1 MNRPLQIIIIITI
14 LVISGIYFIF
24 KKPNTNNEVVFWTLQ
39 MSDFAPYING
49 VINDFEKEN
58 PDIKIKWV
66 DVPFSEGEKRTL
78 ASVLSD
84 NPPDLVNLNP
94 DFSATLAHKG
104 ALWEIQKSKLTQFND
119 EILKSIETDGKMF
132 SIPWYATS
140 AITIYNKDLIS
151 FVPKTYGQLA
161 EIAPQIRKKGAYIT
175 LPNITE
181 NDTMLKIL
189 NKYPKEKKQYVY
201 TLFKNLYSNDLIPKE
216 TVTMTLSEALEKYM
230 SENIA
235 LIGAGA
241 NFLNMIKETSGD
253 CYEDSRSLNQQLT
266 FERASDYFAKKGIDF
281 ARSQMRTLNLIGE
294 DNTFTNLAMLL
305 SDQCVHT
312 LKLAIFQGSQKTV
325 FLDRHEFTGSL
336 LEQLE
341 EAFSYIDLSNRTKAE
356 FIGLER
362 LDKRNYPPEAIR
374 EALLNAIVH
383 RDYSISA
390 STLISMFDDR
400 IEFVSVGGLVRGISF
415 DDIMLGVSVLRNPHL
430 ANVFYRLRLIEAYG
444 TGILKIHESY
454 ADCTKKPKI
463 EVSNN
468 AFKVTL
474 SNINFISEHEKNDE
488 TITKSVPQNERQDF
502 IMKLFNN
509 HEVITRK
516 DIEIA
521 LKVSQAT
528 AILIIREML
537 TQGQIVKEKG
547 GKYSCY
553 KRGNLSRN

>member
-1 MNRPLQIIIIITI
+1 MESKTVEYKREYTEDIKYAVVAFANTDSGKIYIGVDDDGHSCGISEPDKVMLRVTNMIRDVIRPDVTMFTDCCVSQIEGKTIIIVTV
-14 LVISGIYFIF
+14 LRG
-24 KKPNTNNEVVFWTLQ
+24 T
-39 MSDFAPYING
+39 ARPYY
-49 VINDFEKEN
+49 
-58 PDIKIKWV
+58 
-66 DVPFSEGEKRTL
+66 L
-78 ASVLSD
+78 AS
-84 NPPDLVNLNP
+84 
-94 DFSATLAHKG
+94 KG
-104 ALWEIQKSKLTQFND
+104 VRPEGVYVRQGSSSVPAS
-119 EILKSIETDGKMF
+119 ET
-132 SIPWYATS
+132 
-140 AITIYNKDLIS
+140 AI
-151 FVPKTYGQLA
+151 
-161 EIAPQIRKKGAYIT
+161 
-175 LPNITE
+175 
-181 NDTMLKIL
+181 
-189 NKYPKEKKQYVY
+189 
-201 TLFKNLYSNDLIPKE
+201 
-216 TVTMTLSEALEKYM
+216 
-230 SENIA
+230 
-235 LIGAGA
+235 
-241 NFLNMIKETSGD
+241 LNMIKDTSGD

-266 FERASDYFAKKGIDF
+266 FEKASNYFAKKSIDF
-281 ARSQMRTLNLIGE
+281 GKSQMRTLNLIGE

-325 FLDRHEFTGSL
+325 FLDRREFTGSL

-356 FIGLER
+356 FVGLER

-390 STLISMFDDR
+390 STLISVFDDR

-444 TGILKIHESY
+444 TGILKIHENY
-454 ADCTKKPKI
+454 ADCAKKPKI

-474 SNINFISEHEKNDE
+474 PNINFISEHEKNNE
-488 TITKSVPQNERQDF
+488 TITQSVPQNERQDF
-502 IMKLFNN
+502 IMKLFNT

-516 DIEIA
+516 DIEVV

-537 TQGQIVKEKG
+537 AQGQLVKEKG
-547 GKYSCY
+547 GKYSRY
-553 KRGNLSRN
+553 KRGNVSY